1 MFGQRLRLARK
12 KAGFSM
18 RELAKRM
25 SPPVSAQAISKYES
39 GQMMPSSAVLVG
51 LGRALEVSLDF
62 LMGGQ
67 VEALEA
73 VEFRKDSRTSAK
85 DRARAEVLV
94 TERIESYL
102 AIEAILDIEPPADPF
117 DDLRTV
123 RIGSFDEV
131 ERKANDLRQL
141 WNLGLDP
148 IPSMTGLLESKGIKV
163 IEVELP
169 DRFDGLACTVKLVR
183 DQPDTEV
190 VVVSSQ
196 TNIERRRFTL
206 AHELGH
212 RVIGGVANPAIS
224 LEKAMQRFAAA
235 FLVPA
240 EHLRVQAGIN
250 RHGFVHGELVRL
262 KHIYGVSAA
271 VMLIRLRDVGIL
283 SPRYVTQAFRTYA
296 RTWRKVE
303 PDPIAENE
311 GLGAFEKP
319 QRFESLV
326 WRGLGEQL
334 FAPVRGAELL
344 KLPLH
349 DIEEAIRG
357 PSTA

>member
-1 MFGQRLRLARK
+1 MFGQRLKLARK
-12 KAGFSM
+12 KAGLSM
-18 RELAKRM
+18 RELARRM

-94 TERIESYL
+94 TERIENYL

-117 DDLRTV
+117 DGLRID
-123 RIGSFDEV
+123 RIGSFEEI
-131 ERKANDLRQL
+131 ERQANYLRER
-141 WNLGLDP
+141 WDLGLDP

-190 VVVSSQ
+190 VVVSRQ

-212 RVIGGVANPAIS
+212 RVISGVGNPAIS
-224 LEKAMQRFAAA
+224 LERAMQRFAAA

-240 EHLRVQAGIN
+240 EHLRVQAGSN

-283 SPRYVTQAFRTYA
+283 SPQYVT
-296 RTWRKVE
+296 
-303 PDPIAENE
+303 
-311 GLGAFEKP
+311 
-319 QRFESLV
+319 
-326 WRGLGEQL
+326 RGLPNLRADLAQGRARPNCGE
-334 FAPVRGAELL
+334 RGAGRLR
-344 KLPLH
+344 KAA
-349 DIEEAIRG
+349 AI
-357 PSTA
+357 

>member
-18 RELAKRM
+18 RELARRM
-25 SPPVSAQAISKYES
+25 SPAISAQAISKYES

-51 LGRALEVSLDF
+51 LGQALDVSLDF

-73 VEFRKDSRTSAK
+73 VEFRQDSRTTAK

-94 TERIESYL
+94 TERIENYL

-117 DDLRTV
+117 DGLRTDQ
-123 RIGSFDEV
+123 IGSFDEV
-131 ERKANDLRQL
+131 ERKANDLREF

-190 VVVSSQ
+190 VVVSRQ

-212 RVIGGVANPAIS
+212 RVISGVGNPAIS
-224 LEKAMQRFAAA
+224 LERAMQRFAAA

-240 EHLRVQAGIN
+240 EHLRVQAGSN

-283 SPRYVTQAFRTYA
+283 SPRYVTRAFQTYA

-334 FAPVRGAELL
+334 FHPIRGAELL
-344 KLPLH
+344 GQPLH
-349 DIEEAIRG
+349 EIEEVIRE
-357 PSTA
+357 PHAP

>member
-25 SPPVSAQAISKYES
+25 SPPVSAQAISKYEADK
-39 GQMMPSSAVLVG
+39 MMPSSAVLVG
-51 LGRALEVSLDF
+51 LGRALNVSLDF

-94 TERIESYL
+94 TERLENYL
-102 AIEAILDIEPPADPF
+102 AIEAILEIEPPVDPF
-117 DDLRTV
+117 DGLRTD
-123 RIGSFDEV
+123 RLGSFEEV
-131 ERKANDLRQL
+131 ERKANELRKR
-141 WNLGLDP
+141 WDLGLDP
-148 IPSMTGLLESKGIKV
+148 IPSMTGLLESKAIKV
-163 IEVELP
+163 IEADLP
-169 DRFDGLACTVKLVR
+169 DRFDGMACTVKLVR

-212 RVIGGVANPAIS
+212 RVIRGVSDPAFS
-224 LEKAMQRFAAA
+224 VERAMQRFAAA

-240 EHLRVQAGIN
+240 EHLRGQVGSN

-262 KHIYGVSAA
+262 KHFYGVSAA
-271 VMLIRLRDVGIL
+271 VMLIRMRDVGIL

-303 PDPIAENE
+303 PDPIADNE

-334 FAPVRGAELL
+334 FSPVRGAELL

-349 DIEEAIRG
+349 QVEQGIRG
-357 PSTA
+357 PDPA